1 MKKNVNS
8 NQIDDFGMNSRLRW
22 RFAPLSVLHLVNN
35 DSCDTKSLALYF
47 AL

>member
-8 NQIDDFGMNSRLRW
+8 NQIDGFGINSRLRW
-22 RFAPLSVLHLVNN
+22 RFTPLSDLYLVYN
-35 DSCDTKSLALYF
+35 DSYDANSLALYF